1 MWENLFLF
9 YGSDHVDIFPS
20 SPLLQQQ
27 HLQVSPNKFGGRK
40 KSYYFHML
48 KQYLRQ
54 RAGKNDKF
62 PIPERIW

>member
-9 YGSDHVDIFPS
+9 YGSDHVDIFP

-40 KSYYFHML
+40 
-48 KQYLRQ
+48 
-54 RAGKNDKF
+54 N
-62 PIPERIW
+62 PIISIW